1 MGISCDNMV
10 ESAQR
15 VDTETRANN
24 SIIMMILYTMTSDLH
39 QLNLQRNEND
49 IEDVTMYNVDFILM
63 RELVR

>member
-1 MGISCDNMV
+1 MV

-39 QLNLQRNEND
+39 QLNLQRNKND
-49 IEDVTMYNVDFILM
+49 IEDMTMYNVDFILM